1 MMREWQQRTSGDQ
14 FVFGNTIVICTG
26 RLEPGVDSEMANNDV
41 EVAVVGGGAAGLA
54 AARRLSRANISCFI
68 VEARSRLG
76 GRAWTVQGP
85 AGSSLDLGCG
95 WLHSADRNP
104 WVAIAEEQHRTIDK
118 TPPPWRRRSLAYG
131 FPEGGRRLFLE
142 AQEKFYARV
151 SERAQKEPDVPVA
164 AMFEPGCRW
173 NPLINAV
180 GTYISGAELE
190 YVSARDFDYFDDTG
204 VNWRIVEGYGAT
216 IVACGASLPMALG
229 CAVLS
234 IDHSGKR
241 LKIETTQGCIIAD
254 RVIVTLPSAIIAH
267 AEELFIPRL
276 PEKTR
281 AAEGLPLGLTNKLF
295 MSLEGA
301 DEFEND
307 SRLFGATDRTATAAY
322 HLRPFGRPQIEAF
335 FGGRLAA
342 ELEAAGEDA
351 FFNFAVSELA
361 GALGNA
367 FAKRVRPIRIH
378 QWGADPFSRGSYS
391 YARPGMTDC
400 RMRLA
405 APVDDRIFFAG
416 EACSTRDFSTAHGGW
431 ITGVAAADQV
441 IAARGHARHPE
452 KT

>member
-1 MMREWQQRTSGDQ
+1 
-14 FVFGNTIVICTG
+14 
-26 RLEPGVDSEMANNDV
+26 MANNDV

-54 AARRLSRANISCFI
+54 AARRLSLANVGCLI

-76 GRAWTVQGP
+76 GRAWTVPGP
-85 AGSSLDLGCG
+85 SGSALDLGCG

-104 WVAIAEEQHRTIDK
+104 WVAIAEEQHRTIDRN
-118 TPPPWRRRSLAYG
+118 PPPWRRRSLANG
-131 FPEGGRRLFLE
+131 FPEGGQREFLE

-151 SERAQKEPDVPVA
+151 SDRAQKEPDVPAA
-164 AMFEPGCRW
+164 AMFEPGVRW

-190 YVSARDFDYFDDTG
+190 FVSARDFDNFDDTG
-204 VNWRIVEGYGAT
+204 TNWRIVEGYGAT
-216 IVACGASLPMALG
+216 IAACGASLPAALG

-241 LKIETTQGCIIAD
+241 LKIETTQGRIIAD

-267 AEELFIPRL
+267 MEELFTPRL

-301 DEFEND
+301 EEFEKD
-307 SRLFGATDRTATAAY
+307 SRVFGASDRTATAAY

-335 FGGRLAA
+335 IGGRLAA
-342 ELEAAGEDA
+342 DLETVGEDA
-351 FFNFAVSELA
+351 FFDFAVSELT
-361 GALGNA
+361 GVLGKA
-367 FAKRVRPIRIH
+367 FGKRVKPIRTH
-378 QWGADPFSRGSYS
+378 RWGADPFSRGSYS

-400 RMRLA
+400 RKKLA
-405 APVDDRIFFAG
+405 APVDDRLFFGG
-416 EACSTRDFSTAHGGW
+416 EACSPHDFSTAHGGW

-441 IAARGHARHPE
+441 VAARERTRPRV
-452 KT
+452 KS

>member
-1 MMREWQQRTSGDQ
+1 
-14 FVFGNTIVICTG
+14 
-26 RLEPGVDSEMANNDV
+26 MANNDV

-54 AARRLSRANISCFI
+54 AARRLSLANVGCLI

-76 GRAWTVQGP
+76 GRAWTVPGP
-85 AGSSLDLGCG
+85 SGSALDLGCG

-104 WVAIAEEQHRTIDK
+104 WVAIAEEQHRTIDRN
-118 TPPPWRRRSLAYG
+118 PPPWRRRSLANG
-131 FPEGGRRLFLE
+131 FPEGGQREFLE

-151 SERAQKEPDVPVA
+151 SDRAQKEPDVPAA
-164 AMFEPGCRW
+164 AMFEPGVRW

-190 YVSARDFDYFDDTG
+190 FVSARDFDNFDDTG
-204 VNWRIVEGYGAT
+204 TNWRIVEGYGAT
-216 IVACGASLPMALG
+216 IAACGASLPAALG

-241 LKIETTQGCIIAD
+241 LKIETTQGRIIAD

-267 AEELFIPRL
+267 MEELFTPRL

-301 DEFEND
+301 DEFEKD
-307 SRLFGATDRTATAAY
+307 SRVFGATDRTATAAY

-335 FGGRLAA
+335 IGGRLAA
-342 ELEAAGEDA
+342 DLETVGEDA
-351 FFNFAVSELA
+351 FFDFAVSELT
-361 GALGNA
+361 GVLGKA
-367 FAKRVRPIRIH
+367 FGKRVKPIRTH
-378 QWGADPFSRGSYS
+378 RWGADPFSRGSYS

-400 RMRLA
+400 RKKLA
-405 APVDDRIFFAG
+405 APVDDRLFFGG
-416 EACSTRDFSTAHGGW
+416 EACSPHDFSTAHGGW

-441 IAARGHARHPE
+441 VAARERTRPRV
-452 KT
+452 KS